1 MFGFELS
8 DLLALL
14 IGVIL
19 FMWVELK
26 DWWKQGAQVDSQ
38 WGYRSRFI
46 ACSMMGMYGCASLL
60 KKGK

>member
-19 FMWVELK
+19 YLYTDCPCEPRLIGVW
-26 DWWKQGAQVDSQ
+26 QS
-38 WGYRSRFI
+38 I
-46 ACSMMGMYGCASLL
+46 
-60 KKGK
+60 